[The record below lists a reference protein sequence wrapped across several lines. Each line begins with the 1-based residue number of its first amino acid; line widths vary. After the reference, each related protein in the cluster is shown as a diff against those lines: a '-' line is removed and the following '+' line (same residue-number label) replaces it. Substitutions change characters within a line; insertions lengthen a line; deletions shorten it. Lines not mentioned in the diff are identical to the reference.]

1 MNGPMDSPEEP
12 LRLSVDRDRCAGA
25 GMCALTAPEVFDQ
38 DDEEGL
44 VVLRHPA
51 PAPEHRAAARMAVG
65 LCPAGA
71 LALNSPD
78 STDA

>member
-1 MNGPMDSPEEP
+1 MSDPQDP
-12 LRLSVDRDRCAGA
+12 LRLGVDRDRCVGA

-44 VVLRHPA
+44 VVLLHPA
-51 PAPEHRAAARMAVG
+51 PAPEHRAAARLAVG

-71 LALNSPD
+71 IARDPTD
-78 STDA
+78 S